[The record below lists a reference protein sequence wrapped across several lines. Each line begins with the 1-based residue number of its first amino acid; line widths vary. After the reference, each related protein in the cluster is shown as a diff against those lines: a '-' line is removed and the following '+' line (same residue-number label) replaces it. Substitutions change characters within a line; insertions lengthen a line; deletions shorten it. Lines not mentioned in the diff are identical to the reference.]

1 MSALSA
7 APALPSSATE
17 CDPLV
22 LGLLERLLS
31 GYDLDTREAG
41 DVLARIMNGSVPE
54 AQVAAFLVALRAKGE
69 TAGELAGM
77 ARVMRLLGT
86 RPPVTRPGPLVD
98 TAGTGGGRSSFNVST
113 AAALIAAGAGCG
125 VAKHGNRSFTSRC
138 GSSDVIEAL
147 GGRLELGSQGV
158 ARCVDEVGF
167 GFIHAPL
174 HHRAAHQAAVVRRQ
188 LGTRTV
194 FNLLGPLTNPT
205 RAERQVIGV
214 ADPSLSVIVAHAARM
229 LGAERALVVSSE
241 DGLDELSATAVTHV
255 LELRDGLVEHRA
267 VTPRDL
273 GAEPS
278 GELPR
283 GGSPRENARVI
294 RAVLAGAKGPA
305 REAAS
310 INAGAAIYVAGRA
323 STLAAGTELAR
334 RTIDSGAALAVLER
348 FVELSQRL
356 GRER

>member
-1 MSALSA
+1 
-7 APALPSSATE
+7 
-17 CDPLV
+17 
-22 LGLLERLLS
+22 
-31 GYDLDTREAG
+31 
-41 DVLARIMNGSVPE
+41 
-54 AQVAAFLVALRAKGE
+54 
-69 TAGELAGM
+69 
-77 ARVMRLLGT
+77 
-86 RPPVTRPGPLVD
+86 
-98 TAGTGGGRSSFNVST
+98 
-113 AAALIAAGAGCG
+113 
-125 VAKHGNRSFTSRC
+125 
-138 GSSDVIEAL
+138 
-147 GGRLELGSQGV
+147 
-158 ARCVDEVGF
+158 
-167 GFIHAPL
+167 
-174 HHRAAHQAAVVRRQ
+174 
-188 LGTRTV
+188 
-194 FNLLGPLTNPT
+194 
-205 RAERQVIGV
+205 
-214 ADPSLSVIVAHAARM
+214 M